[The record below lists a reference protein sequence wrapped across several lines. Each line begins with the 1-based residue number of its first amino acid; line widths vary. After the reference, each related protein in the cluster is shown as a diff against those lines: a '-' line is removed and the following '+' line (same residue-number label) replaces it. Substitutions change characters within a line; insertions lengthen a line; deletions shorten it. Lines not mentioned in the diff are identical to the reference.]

1 MTGYA
6 SGPASPRWQTGEEN
20 GGVRD
25 RRIGPLMAPATV
37 IGAAIPTGAKVG
49 AGERSHQ
56 ATPGGV
62 QPGSSQVSGIPDDT
76 LTR

>member
-1 MTGYA
+1 
-6 SGPASPRWQTGEEN
+6 
-20 GGVRD
+20 VRD

-37 IGAAIPTGAKVG
+37 LGVAIPTGAKVG
-49 AGERSHQ
+49 AGEGSHQ